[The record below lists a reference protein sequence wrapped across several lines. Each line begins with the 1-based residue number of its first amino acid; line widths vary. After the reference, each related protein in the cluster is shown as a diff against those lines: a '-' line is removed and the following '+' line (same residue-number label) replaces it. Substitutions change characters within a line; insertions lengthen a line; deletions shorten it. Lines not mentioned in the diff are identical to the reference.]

1 MNTDMALIDRWP
13 HSVTLDIAV
22 LYDRSVPDR
31 RSYRLAPSD
40 CAPEVRVLMPQHTGE
55 PLELQRVR
63 WSELPGGTLYQRSLN
78 VLALHLFGAVA
89 MPPRVRGAPLWQHI
103 SVGISTDHHS
113 AHQIQFELDVVDD
126 THATL
131 RYRCHPQQPR
141 VGRALALDRLDADPL
156 RALLRVG
163 ATRVR
168 PVLMR
173 SAAPMRG
180 TLNPRHVPAAPERAQ
195 RA

>member
-13 HSVTLDIAV
+13 HAVTLDIDV
-22 LYDRSVPDR
+22 HYDRSVPDR
-31 RSYRLAPSD
+31 RSYRLAPS
-40 CAPEVRVLMPQHTGE
+40 AGVQEVRVMILQQTGK
-55 PLELQRVR
+55 PLELQRVC
-63 WSELPGGTLYQRSLN
+63 WLQLPGRTLYLRSLH

-89 MPPRVRGAPLWQHI
+89 MPPRVCGAPLWQHI

-113 AHQIQFELDVVDD
+113 AHQLQFELDVVDD
-126 THATL
+126 RHATL
-131 RYRCHPQQPR
+131 HYHCDPQQPR
-141 VGRALALDRLDADPL
+141 VSRALELDWLDADPL

-163 ATRVR
+163 VTRVR

-180 TLNPRHVPAAPERAQ
+180 TLNPRHVPVAPEMAQ

>member
-13 HSVTLDIAV
+13 HAVTLDIAV
-22 LYDRSVPDR
+22 HYECSVPDR
-31 RSYRLAPSD
+31 RSYRLASSH
-40 CAPEVRVLMPQHTGE
+40 AASEVRVLIPQHTGA

-63 WSELPGGTLYQRSLN
+63 WSELPGRTLYLRCLN

-89 MPPRVRGAPLWQHI
+89 MPPRVCGAPLWQHI

-113 AHQIQFELDVVDD
+113 AHQLQFELDVVDD
-126 THATL
+126 THAAL
-131 RYRCHPQQPR
+131 RYRCHPQQPL
-141 VGRALALDRLDADPL
+141 VGRALALDRFDADPL

-168 PVLMR
+168 PVLVR
-173 SAAPMRG
+173 SAAPVRA
-180 TLNPRHVPAAPERAQ
+180 TLNPRHLPAAPEMAQ
-195 RA
+195 RS